1 MFSLGHKSK
10 KIFVTIVRKLHVHL
24 VNKDFISVLSIGEKA
39 KTRRL
44 YKRKYKSS
52 KLFVGNNTKIKNNHS
67 IMNFV

>member
-1 MFSLGHKSK
+1 NTK
-10 KIFVTIVRKLHVHL
+10 KDFCKNRDKLHIHL
-24 VNKDFISVLSIGEKA
+24 VNRDFVSVLSIGEKA

-52 KLFVGNNTKIKNNHS
+52 KLFVGHNTKIKNNHS